1 MHLTK
6 ILALRKSSTFFLKIK
21 YFSNVNVFDIIV
33 TLALGFGFFKGFKK
47 GFVVEVASLGALFLG
62 ILGAVKFSSFVA
74 QQIKGFFDWN
84 PMAIKIISYLLVFML
99 IVYGISVLAKGLT
112 KILSRASLG
121 LFNKFLGSVFGVLKW
136 AVLTSVVLFFII
148 KINQWI
154 TIIDQEIINESIL
167 YGPITEL
174 GEYLFNWGNK
184 FTEELPNDLI

>member
-1 MHLTK
+1 
-6 ILALRKSSTFFLKIK
+6 
-21 YFSNVNVFDIIV
+21 VNIFDIIV

-47 GFVVEVASLGALFLG
+47 GFVVEIASLGALFLG

-84 PMAIKIISYLLVFML
+84 PMAIKIISYLLVFIL
-99 IVYGISVLAKGLT
+99 IVYGVSVLAKGLT
-112 KILSRASLG
+112 RILSQASLG

-136 AVLTSVVLFFII
+136 AVLTSFALFFII

-154 TIIDQEIINESIL
+154 TIIDQEMINQSIL
-167 YGPITEL
+167 YVPITEL

-184 FTEELPNDLI
+184 FTEELTNDLI

>member
-33 TLALGFGFFKGFKK
+33 SLALGFGFFKGFKR
-47 GFVVEVASLGALFLG
+47 GLVVEVASLGALFLG

-84 PMAIKIISYLLVFML
+84 PMAIKIISYLFIFIL
-99 IVYGISVLAKGLT
+99 IVYGVSVLAKGLT
-112 KILSRASLG
+112 KILSQASLG

-154 TIIDQEIINESIL
+154 TIIDQEMINQSIL

-184 FTEELPNDLI
+184 FTEEIPNDII

>member
-1 MHLTK
+1 MHVTK
-6 ILALRKSSTFFLKIK
+6 ILALRNSSTYFLKIK

>member
-1 MHLTK
+1 M
-6 ILALRKSSTFFLKIK
+6 
-21 YFSNVNVFDIIV
+21 NVFDIIV

-84 PMAIKIISYLLVFML
+84 PIAIKIISYLLVFIL
-99 IVYGISVLAKGLT
+99 IVYGVSVLAKGLT
-112 KILSRASLG
+112 KILSQASLG

-136 AVLTSVVLFFII
+136 AVLTSFVLFFII

-154 TIIDQEIINESIL
+154 TIIDQEMISQSIL

>member
-1 MHLTK
+1 
-6 ILALRKSSTFFLKIK
+6 
-21 YFSNVNVFDIIV
+21 VNVFDIIV

-62 ILGAVKFSSFVA
+62 VQGAVKFSSFIGDK
-74 QQIKGFFDWN
+74 IKGFFDWN
-84 PMAIKIISYLLVFML
+84 PMAIKTISYLLVFIL
-99 IVYGISVLAKGLT
+99 IVYGVSVLAKGLT
-112 KILSRASLG
+112 KILSQASLG

-136 AVLTSVVLFFII
+136 AVLSSVVLFFII

-154 TIIDQEIINESIL
+154 TIIDQEMINQSIL

-174 GEYLFNWGNK
+174 GEYLFNWGSK